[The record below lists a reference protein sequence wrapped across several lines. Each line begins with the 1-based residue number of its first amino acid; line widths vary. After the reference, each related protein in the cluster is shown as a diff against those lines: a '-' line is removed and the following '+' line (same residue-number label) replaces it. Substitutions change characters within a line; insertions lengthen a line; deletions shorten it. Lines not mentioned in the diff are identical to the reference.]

1 MKLTLPYPPSSNRY
15 WRTAARGKRAITYLS
30 DEAKCYRQEVA
41 LICRQCVPVNGAI
54 KFTATVYR
62 PRRAGDLM
70 NREKVL
76 SDALQGFA
84 FHDDKQIVES
94 HWYLRDDKHNPR
106 VEVEVEVID
115 GTRELF

>member
-1 MKLTLPYPPSSNRY
+1 VKLIVPYPPSSNRY
-15 WRTAARGKRAITYLS
+15 WRHIVMRGRAITLLS
-30 DEAKCYRQEVA
+30 REAREYKKEVS
-41 LICRQCVPVNGAI
+41 LMLSGIQPLSGAI
-54 KFTATVYR
+54 RFTATVFR

-94 HWYLRDDKHNPR
+94 HWYLRDDKDNPR
-106 VEVEVEVID
+106 VEVEVDVID

>member
-1 MKLTLPYPPSSNRY
+1 MRGRALTLLSRE
-15 WRTAARGKRAITYLS
+15 ARAYK
-30 DEAKCYRQEVA
+30 KEVA
-41 LICRQCVPVNGAI
+41 ELCQACEPLAGSL

-76 SDALQGFA
+76 SDALEGFA

-94 HWYLRDDKHNPR
+94 HWYLRDDKDNPR
-106 VEVEVEVID
+106 VEVQIEVVD
-115 GTRELF
+115 GTRELFR